1 MLRSRVVTALAL
13 ALLLVLAILFSP
25 PNITAAILGV
35 ILLIGAWEWSAFLA
49 VSVRWRVLYV
59 LLLLLTGV
67 AGVYWTLELKHF
79 VWTVSIASAWWV
91 LALLWIVGAP
101 QRVGRVVAAL
111 AGALAL
117 LPTWFALVH
126 IDTLWHNGAQWTLFI
141 LALSFAA
148 DTGAFFAGRQFGRLP
163 LAPRVSPNKTWEGVM
178 GGMLLALAAAA
189 CGAAWF
195 RLAPLSFV
203 PLCLA
208 AAGFSVIGDLTE
220 SLLKRHVHL
229 KDSGRLFPG
238 HGGVLDRIDSVTAA
252 TPVMALGLI
261 WLGVGALAT
270 SAWWCSAR
278 PEPWAAARWMFW
290 RCIAIAFAWSR
301 WPRAAMS
308 SSCWRSAGVSS
319 RIGQPWSPRRRRRRW
334 SSNCARAA
342 AARAWSRAPRRSHNR
357 RRRP

>member
-67 AGVYWTLELKHF
+67 AGVYWTLELKRF
-79 VWTVSIASAWWV
+79 VWTMSIASAWWV

-101 QRVGRVVAAL
+101 QRVGRGIAAL
-111 AGALAL
+111 AGTLAL

-203 PLCLA
+203 LLCLA

-261 WLGVGALAT
+261 WLGVGA
-270 SAWWCSAR
+270 
-278 PEPWAAARWMFW
+278 
-290 RCIAIAFAWSR
+290 
-301 WPRAAMS
+301 
-308 SSCWRSAGVSS
+308 
-319 RIGQPWSPRRRRRRW
+319 
-334 SSNCARAA
+334 
-342 AARAWSRAPRRSHNR
+342 
-357 RRRP
+357 